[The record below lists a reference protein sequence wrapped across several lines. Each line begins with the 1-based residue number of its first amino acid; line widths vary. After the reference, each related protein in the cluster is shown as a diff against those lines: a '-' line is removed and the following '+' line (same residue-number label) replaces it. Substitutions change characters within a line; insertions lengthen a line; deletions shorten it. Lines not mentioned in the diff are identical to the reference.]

1 MEQPCP
7 QCGQYVADT
16 EEFCPNPSCGTYLGW
31 DRQGSGPSAPPDG
44 RARSAPDRGAAPAAE
59 PPGRPPESARDRPSP
74 RTSHVASLSTQ
85 RLDVA
90 PGETAELTVTV
101 TNTGSLVDE
110 VRVSVASPLAACTTV
125 APAAVQVYP
134 GAQESVHV
142 AVSPP
147 HEDGPWA
154 GSHPLVL
161 DLASTRRA
169 GDEQQRS
176 QHQVTVVV
184 GTRVGMTARL
194 VPARTTGRGTRF
206 RSDVEVANHGNTPMH
221 VSLHPRDDYGRLRWG
236 RQVAPVTVPPGAAG
250 SVPLTTRSRT
260 NWWGDP
266 DPLPFEVTVR
276 GAPAAGDQD
285 DWEQRLEGLRD
296 QQAALSG
303 WRIWA
308 LVAAVLAVFL
318 LLAAPVAL
326 GFLDGGGDV
335 QVEAD
340 DSGQVTLPDLVG
352 SEVSQA
358 TSELEDAGLQVSV
371 VQDFSTEEAGTV
383 LAQDPGAGTT
393 VDAGTTVSLLVSQ
406 GEPPDAAVCEAVAE
420 AREVLGEQGLTED
433 SASAAGEVVDA
444 AAAEGVDGDLVA
456 LGGSV
461 SSALDAQ
468 DGASLGAALDQMA
481 AICGQ

>member
-1 MEQPCP
+1 VDQPCP

-31 DRQGSGPSAPPDG
+31 DRQGSGPPAPADG
-44 RARSAPDRGAAPAAE
+44 RTRSVPDRGTAPAASS
-59 PPGRPPESARDRPSP
+59 PGRPPESSRDRPTP

-101 TNTGSLVDE
+101 TNTGSVVDE
-110 VRVSVASPLAACTTV
+110 VRVSVASPLGAFTTV
-125 APAAVQVYP
+125 TPSALQVYP
-134 GAQESVHV
+134 GAQATAHV

-154 GSHPLVL
+154 GPHPLVL
-161 DLASTRRA
+161 DLASTRSE
-169 GDEQQRS
+169 GEQQRS

-184 GTRVGMTARL
+184 GARVGMTARL
-194 VPARTTGRGTRF
+194 VPAHTTGRGTRF
-206 RSDVEVANHGNTPMH
+206 RSNVEVTNQGNTPMH

-236 RQVAPVTVPPGAAG
+236 RQAGPVSVPPGAADA
-250 SVPLTTRSRT
+250 VPLTTKSRT

-266 DPLPFEVTVR
+266 DPLPFEVNVR
-276 GAPAAGDQD
+276 GAPEAVDQD
-285 DWEQRLEGLRD
+285 DWEQRLEGRRD

-308 LVAAVLAVFL
+308 LVAAVVAVL
-318 LLAAPVAL
+318 LLVAAPVGL
-326 GFLDGGGDV
+326 GLLDDRDDV

-352 SEVSQA
+352 SEVGQA
-358 TSELEDAGLQVSV
+358 TSELEGAGLQVAT
-371 VQDFSTEEAGTV
+371 VQDFSTEEPGTV

-393 VDAGTTVSLLVSQ
+393 VDPGTTVSLLVSQ
-406 GEPPDAAVCEAVAE
+406 GESPDAVVCEAVAE
-420 AREVLGEQGLTED
+420 AREVLGQQGLTDE
-433 SASAAGEVVDA
+433 SAEAAGEVVDA

-456 LGGSV
+456 LADSA

-468 DGASLGAALDQMA
+468 DGASLGVALDQMA
-481 AICGQ
+481 AVCGQ